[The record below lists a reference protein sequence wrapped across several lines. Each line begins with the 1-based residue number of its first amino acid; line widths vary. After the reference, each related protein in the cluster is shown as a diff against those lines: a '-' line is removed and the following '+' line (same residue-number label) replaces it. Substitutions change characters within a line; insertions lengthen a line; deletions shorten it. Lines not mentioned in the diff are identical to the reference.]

1 MLFQRAGQAR
11 RNAGAPSGPFIE
23 REIHV
28 RKKSTKAKRMLAA
41 SLLGLAL
48 VAALPQKDARAAD
61 EQTFIVLYKGN
72 GLPEGAA
79 GAIEAAGGTF
89 VFGYPQIGVAIA
101 KSTDPGFALNLRN
114 DASVAGVSASARFAA
129 QVKPAGG
136 ALATSADAGVD
147 IPVDDSLEPFFTNQW
162 DMTQIHVPEA
172 HAITSGDPSVVV
184 GDIDTGVDFVHPD
197 LAANIDFSRS
207 VSCIGGVPN
216 QSPAAW
222 DDDAGHGNHTAGIIA
237 ARANGLGIIGV
248 APNVKLAAI
257 KAGDADEFL
266 VPDAVICAF
275 VWAADHGIAVTNNSY
290 YVDPWLYN
298 CKNDPEQRAIW
309 EAERRAIRYAL
320 SKNVTVVS
328 ILHNQSDDLA
338 HPQVDVLS
346 PDFPPGSEEERT
358 VTNACAVIPVEVPGV
373 IGVSANGRLLD
384 KAWYSNY
391 GVGVTQLVAPGGDSV
406 FQGGLTGEVL
416 STYPHRF
423 VGFVANGNPLAKYQ
437 FLQGTSMAAPHVAGV
452 AALMISRFGPMTPGQ
467 LQAHLYNT
475 ADPVECPPNPFLAQF
490 GFALRPS
497 GDPQEC
503 QGGKGNNSFY
513 GHGQVNAF
521 EAVR

>member
-1 MLFQRAGQAR
+1 M
-11 RNAGAPSGPFIE
+11 APLDKNW
-23 REIHV
+23 
-28 RKKSTKAKRMLAA
+28 RKAL
-41 SLLGLAL
+41 SLLARTLL
-48 VAALPQKDARAAD
+48 VFGSIAAFQPGSAQAAN
-61 EQTFIVLYKGN
+61 EQTFVVLYRGN
-72 GLPEGAA
+72 ALPDGVT

-89 VFGYPQIGVAIA
+89 VYGYPQIGVAIA
-101 KSTDPGFALNLRN
+101 KSSDPGFALNLGN
-114 DASVAGVSASARFAA
+114 DASVAGVSASAKFAA
-129 QVKPAGG
+129 QVRSSAG
-136 ALATSADAGVD
+136 ALAASADAAAD
-147 IPVDDSLEPFFTNQW
+147 IPVDDSLEPFFVNQW
-162 DMTQIHVPEA
+162 DMKQIHVPEA

-184 GDIDTGVDFVHPD
+184 GDIDTGVDFAHPD

-222 DDDAGHGNHTAGIIA
+222 DDDAGHGTHTAGIIA

-257 KAGDADEFL
+257 KAGDADEFFF
-266 VPDAVICAF
+266 PEAVICAF

-298 CKNDPEQRAIW
+298 CRNDPEQRAIW

-346 PDFPPGSEEERT
+346 PDFPLGSEEERA

-373 IGVSANGRLLD
+373 IGVSANGRFLN

-423 VGFVANGNPLAKYQ
+423 VGFVAPGNPLAKYQ

-467 LQAHLYNT
+467 LQAHLYNS
-475 ADPVECPPNPFLAQF
+475 ADPMECPPNPFLAQF

-503 QGGKGNNSFY
+503 QGGKGDNSFY

-521 EAVR
+521 EAVK